1 MSGNVTNATV
11 KSQTCELED
20 SRSNSK
26 ENRNQWKILKKNKS
40 TNSERQINN
49 NHNHHHHHHQ
59 RHHQFLHRHHHDV
72 AAIIPKINENPKAE
86 CETLRTRAIVRIHQP
101 PNLLTV
107 AFGWYFLWAFLL
119 SVPLQRKP
127 WKIHISP
134 FATPRNFLGILQVAE
149 FCLGGHL
156 WDFFYGF
163 FMGFLWDFKGF

>member
-1 MSGNVTNATV
+1 MGNVLNKWKMLNRSQMSGNVTNATV

-119 SVPLQRKP
+119 SVHSRGNLEKSILTPLQLQG
-127 WKIHISP
+127 IS
-134 FATPRNFLGILQVAE
+134 LGYFRWQSSV
-149 FCLGGHL
+149 
-156 WDFFYGF
+156 
-163 FMGFLWDFKGF
+163 